1 MTGLDLALTENNLA
15 AGVPLF
21 LTALVILPPPAGI
34 TNIIESKIN
43 YKIPGG
49 LKLAIGTI
57 LLFIAW
63 INLPASV

>member
-1 MTGLDLALTENNLA
+1 M
-15 AGVPLF
+15 F

-43 YKIPGG
+43 YTIPGG
-49 LKLAIGTI
+49 LKLAVSTI

-63 INLPASV
+63 FNLPGTF